1 MGRDLTIPK
10 RGDLV
15 VCVQSGFIANTTSVT
30 LATMREGWK
39 PRELQEGTMG
49 IVTCTRKG
57 GSTGIGTLSVTWF
70 DGVKTK
76 HYLNGNWAR
85 NVGGW
90 KQWLRVVEHKQ

>member
-10 RGDLV
+10 KGDLV
-15 VCVQSGFIANTTSVT
+15 VCIRGGFIANNPLVT
-30 LATMREGWK
+30 LRNLREGWS
-39 PRELQEGTMG
+39 PTELMQGTMG
-49 IVTCTRKG
+49 IVTYVRNSKDG
-57 GSTGIGTLSVTWF
+57 VGTLSVIWF

>member
-15 VCVQSGFIANTTSVT
+15 VCVRSGFIEHTTVMP
-30 LATMREGWK
+30 AKFQYERVK
-39 PRELQEGTMG
+39 ELQEGTMG
-49 IVTCTRKG
+49 IVTCARNCKD
-57 GSTGIGTLSVTWF
+57 GIGTLSVTWF
-70 DGVKTK
+70 DGAKTK
-76 HYLNGNWAR
+76 HYLNGSWAR

>member
-39 PRELQEGTMG
+39 PRELQKGTMG
-49 IVTCTRKG
+49 IVTCARNSKVG
-57 GSTGIGTLSVTWF
+57 AGTLSITWM
-70 DGVKTK
+70 DGTKTK
-76 HYLNGNWAR
+76 HYYTGSWAR
-85 NVGGW
+85 QVNGW

>member
-10 RGDLV
+10 KGDLV
-15 VCVQSGFIANTTSVT
+15 VCVQGGFIANTTSVT
-30 LATMREGWK
+30 LATIREGWK
-39 PRELQEGTMG
+39 PRELQKGTMG
-49 IVTCTRKG
+49 IVTYVRNSKDG
-57 GSTGIGTLSVTWF
+57 VGTLSVTWF